1 MSDRV
6 TDSRTPTPAGLSRRT
21 LLGGAASVV
30 LGGGAVL
37 AAATPAHA
45 AESQNGWPAGTSS
58 QVPLTALTVGAATF
72 PAGVRSGEVAT
83 ILGYVARRFD
93 AEVERLV
100 AGWCWGH
107 AYRPIRGGSTLSNH
121 SSGTALDLNA
131 PRHPL
136 GSSGT
141 FSAAQVRSI
150 RSILDACGGVVR
162 WGGDYSVRKDE
173 MHVEMNVR
181 PGDPRI
187 AALVAKI
194 GGTTPPPAPPAP
206 PAATWSTVR
215 RGSDGFRVVAIQHLL
230 RHRAHSVTVD
240 GAFGPATERAVIA
253 FQGTQRLAADGV
265 VGPKTWTSLAVELRR
280 GASGEAVRGAQ
291 KSLTARGYPTT
302 ADGAFGPATDASA
315 RRFQTARKLEADGII
330 GPRTWSAL
338 TA

>member
-1 MSDRV
+1 MSNHAHDISA
-6 TDSRTPTPAGLSRRT
+6 DSPAPLSRRA

-37 AAATPAHA
+37 VAATPVHA

-58 QVPLTALTVGAATF
+58 QIPLTALTVGAASF
-72 PAGVRSGEVAT
+72 PAGVRQGEVAV

-141 FSAAQVRSI
+141 FSAAQVRAI
-150 RSILDACGGVVR
+150 RSILDACDGVVR
-162 WGGDYSVRKDE
+162 WGGDYSGRKDE
-173 MHVEMNVR
+173 MHVEMNAR

-187 AALVAKI
+187 AALVARI
-194 GGTTPPPAPPAP
+194 GGTVPPPPSPSTP
-206 PAATWSTVR
+206 ELPWSTVK
-215 RGSDGFRVVAIQHLL
+215 RGAEGFRVVAIQHLL
-230 RHRAHSVTVD
+230 RQHGATVAVD
-240 GAFGPATERAVIA
+240 GAFGPVTERAVVA
-253 FQGTQRLAADGV
+253 FQSARRLAADGI
-265 VGPKTWTSLAVELRR
+265 VGPKTWAALAAEVRR
-280 GASGEAVRGAQ
+280 GASGEAVRAAQ
-291 KSLTARGYPTT
+291 KTLAARGFPTT
-302 ADGAFGPATDASA
+302 ADGDFGPATDASV
-315 RRFQTARKLEADGII
+315 RRFQTSRKLSADGIV
-330 GPRTWSAL
+330 GPRTWAAL